1 MNGYSS
7 LDIQEAVQTVE
18 DLGLSEY
25 LYKDPSCGPLTSRRR
40 RSRRRSTRRYSRR
53 SGRRSS
59 RRRSGR
65 RLSKVLSG
73 LRISGILSG
82 LRF

>member
-40 RSRRRSTRRYSRR
+40 RSRRRSTRRSSRRYSRR
-53 SGRRSS
+53 SG
-59 RRRSGR
+59 RRSGR